1 MATQAS
7 TAVIADSSITTA
19 KVADNAVTLA
29 KLEDGI
35 QGDVLY
41 YGASGAPARLAA
53 GTAGEVLQTNGAGA
67 NPTWEAGPIFT
78 EQFESTGQTIS
89 AAGTL
94 TLAHGL
100 AAQPKLYFTYIK
112 CTTAEYNYSIGD
124 EVPVPMNGNSN
135 NSYGVTVVPDGTNL
149 NIRFG
154 SNAAVFQ
161 VLNKTTGASAN
172 ITLGS
177 WEFYIR
183 AWA

>member
-1 MATQAS
+1 MATQVS
-7 TAVIADSSITTA
+7 NGVIADQAI
-19 KVADNAVTLA
+19 VLA
-29 KLEDGI
+29 KLKNGT
-35 QGDVLY
+35 QGDLLY
-41 YGASGAPARLAA
+41 YGAGGAPLRLNA

-89 AAGTL
+89 ASGSL

>member
-7 TAVIADSSITTA
+7 SGVIADQ
-19 KVADNAVTLA
+19 AVILS
-29 KLEDGI
+29 KLKNGT
-35 QGDVLY
+35 QGDLLY
-41 YGASGAPARLAA
+41 YGAGGAPLRLNA

>member
-7 TAVIADSSITTA
+7 RGVIADNSIASSKII
-19 KVADNAVTLA
+19 DNSVTLN
-29 KLEDGI
+29 KLADGT

-154 SNAAVFQ
+154 SAAAVFQ
-161 VLNKTTGASAN
+161 VLDKTTGASAN
-172 ITLGS
+172 ITLAS

>member
-7 TAVIADSSITTA
+7 TAVIADSSVTTA

-29 KLEDGI
+29 KLEDGT

-53 GTAGEVLQTNGAGA
+53 GTAGKVLQTNGAGA
-67 NPTWEAGPIFT
+67 DPTWEAGPIFT

-154 SNAAVFQ
+154 SGAAVFQ
-161 VLNKTTGASAN
+161 VLDKTTGASAN
-172 ITLGS
+172 ITLAS